1 MTVAREE
8 VTLAATS
15 LVHFGSSQSSVEVTS
30 VDRSNLLDIPT
41 VARVLGTSVRHV
53 RRLVLEKRI
62 PYMKIG
68 GLIRFDPSDIREW
81 IDGQKVLPTDRPRHT
96 CLNS

>member
-1 MTVAREE
+1 VTVAREE
-8 VTLAATS
+8 ATMAANS
-15 LVHFGSSQSSVEVTS
+15 LVHLKSSQSSVGVTS

-41 VARVLGTSVRHV
+41 LAIVLGTSVRHV

-68 GLIRFDPSDIREW
+68 GLIRFDPSDVREW
-81 IDGQKVLPTDRPRHT
+81 IDGQKVRPTGRGRQV
-96 CLNS
+96 